1 MNLSRSKRRLSSLS
15 ALHKMPTICR
25 MTCLSLSSAK
35 SYSYRM
41 LAASRTYPFLVIHP
55 PECPFSEFEIKV
67 QSRKKHVGL
76 VRHFSYHSR
85 RYPICRSLHG
95 DLHSSFWK
103 YGSSLLRSSYHL
115 AVLSGSTQIIVSPR
129 TATPMGSSYPL
140 SIFSPCVRFYPVS
153 SRYGAI
159 WTERPNC
166 PKPLR
171 NGRIVR
177 FEQFLG
183 GMSDLF
189 G

>member
-15 ALHKMPTICR
+15 VSHRMPTICR

-35 SYSYRM
+35 SYLYRM

-95 DLHSSFWK
+95 DLHLSFWK

-115 AVLSGSTQIIVSPR
+115 AVLSVSPR

-140 SIFSPCVRFYPVS
+140 SIFFSLCPVLSGFISVWSNLDRTPKLPQTATKRTHSPIRVVPRRYVRF
-153 SRYGAI
+153 
-159 WTERPNC
+159 
-166 PKPLR
+166 
-171 NGRIVR
+171 VR
-177 FEQFLG
+177 LTTG
-183 GMSDLF
+183 H
-189 G
+189 